1 MGYYLTESFNK
12 IGWRNTGMTTSM
24 IILAAVKIALIIA
37 IYLAAVAVIGAAIAY
52 FDHKE
57 L

>member
-1 MGYYLTESFNK
+1 
-12 IGWRNTGMTTSM
+12 MTTSM